1 MKKSV
6 VIIIGLIY
14 ALSIVFVTL
23 FGLKHQSFNEI
34 IYVNQVEIIE
44 EKASYMS
51 NGLKYLL
58 LSPDENG
65 ICQYQLKWTV
75 SPDNATNSNVNI
87 IYDKSITYVS
97 VDENGLVTFD
107 AAKAYQGNGAIDITI
122 AASDGGPYQ
131 DTIKLIFFTSGN

>member
-44 EKASYMS
+44 EKASYMPD
-51 NGLKYLL
+51 GLKYLFNRL
-58 LSPDENG
+58 HQIPG
-65 ICQYQLKWTV
+65 KQ
-75 SPDNATNSNVNI
+75 VNH
-87 IYDKSITYVS
+87 S
-97 VDENGLVTFD
+97 VW
-107 AAKAYQGNGAIDITI
+107 
-122 AASDGGPYQ
+122 
-131 DTIKLIFFTSGN
+131 